1 MKADLRLIRT
11 LSLTLG
17 VMVIM
22 AACTPMI
29 DTLPGSQTPTTNVFL
44 PGIEQPGIAT
54 SPLEPTAAVADTTAA
69 VADTTA
75 AVAETAPAEPTA
87 TVAPTEAPRPA
98 IVGPVWQWVSST
110 FKDGTLLESADPAR
124 YTFQL
129 LDDGNALVQADCN
142 FGTATY
148 QDTGTEFS
156 FGPIGTTKMA
166 CPPDSLDS
174 EFLGQLR
181 NTGRYEI
188 GDDGLTIYL
197 LDEAGVMQLAA
208 SAEAAPAESAALT
221 PEPVVLAPTAEPA
234 PATPAEPA
242 PTAPAEPAPTAP
254 AEPAPQPVTATGLE
268 GSSWVLRNL
277 WVSGQE
283 MLPVQDTAVTLEVSE
298 DGSRISG
305 STGCNQYR
313 AIWTAGDTGAAVTA
327 PALMTRKTCPANVM
341 VQEVEFIDALLRA
354 KTYGVSDDVLKLY
367 ASDDEILMVL
377 LRK

>member
-1 MKADLRLIRT
+1 MKADLRHIRT
-11 LSLTLG
+11 LSLILG
-17 VMVIM
+17 IMVIV
-22 AACTPMI
+22 AGCTPMT
-29 DTLPGSQTPTTNVFL
+29 DTLPGSQTPTVSVFL

-54 SPLEPTAAVADTTAA
+54 SPLQPAE
-69 VADTTA
+69 
-75 AVAETAPAEPTA
+75 AVAEPAPAEPT
-87 TVAPTEAPRPA
+87 VVVPPTETPRPA

-110 FKDGTLLESADPAR
+110 FKDGALLEPADPTR

-148 QDTGTEFS
+148 QDTGAELS

-166 CPPDSLDS
+166 CPPDALDS

-181 NTGRYEI
+181 NTGRYEV

-197 LDEAGVMQLAA
+197 LEEAGVMQLVAA
-208 SAEAAPAESAALT
+208 SAEPVETTASP
-221 PEPVVLAPTAEPA
+221 PEPTVVSPTATPA
-234 PATPAEPA
+234 PATPA
-242 PTAPAEPAPTAP
+242 PTSPAEPS
-254 AEPAPQPVTATGLE
+254 PQPVAVAGLE

-283 MLPVQDTAVTLEVSE
+283 MLPVQDTVVTLEVSE

-313 AIWTAGDTGAAVTA
+313 AIWTAGDTGVAVTA
-327 PALMTRKTCPANVM
+327 PALMTRKTCAANVM

-354 KTYGVSDDVLKLY
+354 KTYGVGEDVLKLY
-367 ASDDEILMVL
+367 ASDDEITMVL